1 MPPLNGPSVTLG
13 LPPEKRTRAP
23 VAGGRNPSSPSRT
36 PALVR
41 ESLYFV
47 ILATRSAGGA
57 KSAPAFSYPF
67 GITSIMKRIVLSS
80 FTFRV
85 RHRAHPGSK
94 EASNEGARNRRFL
107 EIGRAHV

>member
-1 MPPLNGPSVTLG
+1 MNGPSVTLG

-67 GITSIMKRIVLSS
+67 GITSIIDRKSTRLNSSHGYISYAVFCLKKKKNIKTEYITRI
-80 FTFRV
+80 
-85 RHRAHPGSK
+85 
-94 EASNEGARNRRFL
+94 
-107 EIGRAHV
+107 II